1 MWILLPL
8 PKWFHSLLF
17 GQWNHVHSPWGNFV
31 IGDNSCSK
39 IPPINIFHCHL
50 GFQFQ
55 TRELNI
61 EFFKTSK
68 QRITSFYT
76 DMFILQVMFWIQ
88 SNITQLSNNRKEN
101 KILIFMSTNGQIAI
115 GTSFHN
121 FSSLDSL
128 HMIALKEHKQ
138 NIVVVIKSRHD
149 HTNVTKF
156 LSLLT
161 QFLNVKI

>member
-1 MWILLPL
+1 M
-8 PKWFHSLLF
+8 
-17 GQWNHVHSPWGNFV
+17 
-31 IGDNSCSK
+31 IGDNKCSK
-39 IPPINIFHCHL
+39 KPLINIYHCHL

-55 TRELNI
+55 TMELNI
-61 EFFKTSK
+61 EFLKTSK

-76 DMFILQVMFWIQ
+76 KMFILQVMFWIQ

-101 KILIFMSTNGQIAI
+101 KILIFMSTKGQFAI

-121 FSSLDSL
+121 FSGLDSL

-138 NIVVVIKSRHD
+138 NIVVVTKSTHYY

-156 LSLLT
+156 LSFLT
-161 QFLNVKI
+161 QFLNA